1 MKKSEFEK
9 YLGKNVIIT
18 LFDNDVIEG
27 VLHKTEEKIFDNEP
41 NLHFRPNYYV
51 LLNNKTG
58 KNTCLFRSSHVKK
71 LTEIRRIQ

>member
-9 YLGKNVIIT
+9 HLGKNVIIT

-41 NLHFRPNYYV
+41 NFHFSPNRYV
-51 LLNNKTG
+51 LLNNEIG
-58 KNTCLFRSSHVKK
+58 KSSCLFRSSHVKK
-71 LTEIRRIQ
+71 ITEIRVIQ

>member
-41 NLHFRPNYYV
+41 NFHLSPNYYV
-51 LLNNKTG
+51 LLNYKTG
-58 KNTCLFRSSHVKK
+58 KSSCLFRSSHVKK
-71 LTEIRRIQ
+71 LTEIRVIQ

>member
-9 YLGKNVIIT
+9 HLGKNVIIT

-41 NLHFRPNYYV
+41 NFHFSPNRYV
-51 LLNNKTG
+51 LLNNETG
-58 KNTCLFRSSHVKK
+58 KSSCLFRSSHVKK
-71 LTEIRRIQ
+71 LTEIRGIQ

>member
-9 YLGKNVIIT
+9 HLGKNVIIT

-41 NLHFRPNYYV
+41 NFHFSPNRYV

-58 KNTCLFRSSHVKK
+58 KSSCLFRSSHVKK
-71 LTEIRRIQ
+71 LTEIRVIQ

>member
-18 LFDNDVIEG
+18 LFDNDIIEG

-41 NLHFRPNYYV
+41 NFYLKPKCYV
-51 LLNNKTG
+51 LLNHKTG
-58 KNTCLFRSSHVKK
+58 ENSCLFKSSHVKK
-71 LTEIRRIQ
+71 LTEIRVIQ